1 MNWMALTKKKGAIA
15 ETKVLAYLTERDFNV
30 SVPWGEDIRYDLV
43 SEKNG
48 VFKRVQV
55 KYITPKNGRLDVFPR
70 SANNWNTIKYT
81 SENIDVMAIYN
92 PKSGRIYF
100 IPITVFPDNSK
111 INLRLLPC
119 KNNQEKNIIWASEFE
134 DTDILE
140 K

>member
-1 MNWMALTKKKGAIA
+1 MALTKKKGAIA
-15 ETKVLAYLTERDFNV
+15 ETKVLAYLTERGFNV

-81 SENIDVMAIYN
+81 SKNIDVMAIYM
-92 PKSGRIYF
+92 KRLIYF
-100 IPITVFPDNSK
+100 
-111 INLRLLPC
+111 RLSV
-119 KNNQEKNIIWASEFE
+119 EV
-134 DTDILE
+134 
-140 K
+140 